1 MELQKTNAL
10 KYQWVKL
17 CLYAGSGWGKT
28 SMFGSLPE
36 EETIIVDI
44 EKGLMPLQDKSYMA
58 FPVDDGQLKANLDA
72 IILAAKTNSTY
83 LGVDFKKINY
93 ICLDSITRL
102 SKRVIDLLRTNP
114 KYADPKNS
122 MLLWGDFTTVVGK
135 VIRDFI
141 SLDKHI
147 VFTALVDESSS
158 TRMPMM
164 DGAKEQAS
172 LVGYFDEIF
181 YGTQDEAG
189 LRKVYTSPLP
199 AFTAKDRSGRLPKI
213 INLKENERLDL
224 VKVINK
230 ILNKEVK
237 NV

>member
-1 MELQKTNAL
+1 MKKTMTNDIA
-10 KYQWVKL
+10 YQWVKL
-17 CLYAGSGWGKT
+17 IVYANAGWGKT
-28 SMFGSLPE
+28 LMLGTLPE
-36 EETIIVDI
+36 ENTLIVNL
-44 EKGLMPLQDKSYMA
+44 EKGLLTLQDRNFMSLD
-58 FPVDDGQLKANLDA
+58 PDDGQLKANLDG
-72 IILAAKTNSTY
+72 IILAAKNNATFCE
-83 LGVDFKKINY
+83 VDFSKIEY

-102 SKRVIDLLRTNP
+102 SKRIIDLLRTNP

-135 VIRDFI
+135 LIRDFI
-141 SLDKHI
+141 SLDKHVI
-147 VFTALVDESSS
+147 FTALVDESSS

-181 YGTQDEAG
+181 YGTQDESG

-199 AFTAKDRSGRLPKI
+199 AFAAKDRSGKLPKI
-213 INLKENERLDL
+213 IALKDEEKFDL
-224 VKVINK
+224 VKVISR

-237 NV
+237 